1 MTRRTRPYRTFGL
14 LLGLMTLLPGC
25 TTKATLDSTSDTVS
39 NFLSSTSGRSWLT
52 EDGLVRDDIKAEAFM
67 AINRDHLEQDLARGE
82 GEYLTSAGTLLSVPA
97 EHQLRFRAHARTQ
110 FEQLA
115 SDTTPEQGILPLL
128 ISSARSLLQ
137 SNRTS
142 VR

>member
-1 MTRRTRPYRTFGL
+1 MIPHARPYRPLGLLFGL
-14 LLGLMTLLPGC
+14 ITLLPGC
-25 TTKATLDSTSDTVS
+25 TIKATLDSTSDTVS

-52 EDGLVRDDIKAEAFM
+52 EDGLVRDHIKAEAFA
-67 AINRDHLEQDLARGE
+67 AINRENLEQDLARGR
-82 GEYLTSAGTLLSVPA
+82 GEYLASAGTLLNVPVERQPA
-97 EHQLRFRAHARTQ
+97 FQAQARTQ

-115 SDTTPEQGILPLL
+115 SDETSEHGILPLL

-137 SNRTS
+137 SDRAS